1 MPSPFS
7 AALGSLFHSPSPYHL
22 HTIPHTIC
30 ISSWADSQSVTPSP
44 SSSFHYQAFG
54 PISLL
59 LLVTS
64 SAWFHSDCLL
74 IIQQLFVWTTRT
86 RATTMAHTAY
96 AECSLRL
103 PSFAFVSPAFAA
115 IFQLTVFLPFF
126 SIPLLCCSCSALLV
140 NDSSTF
146 VVFVW
151 QHFEVPN
158 IFTFVYCVAFCHLF
172 WPLVL
177 LPAACCCLTN
187 ALS

>member
-1 MPSPFS
+1 
-7 AALGSLFHSPSPYHL
+7 
-22 HTIPHTIC
+22 
-30 ISSWADSQSVTPSP
+30 
-44 SSSFHYQAFG
+44 
-54 PISLL
+54 
-59 LLVTS
+59 
-64 SAWFHSDCLL
+64 
-74 IIQQLFVWTTRT
+74 
-86 RATTMAHTAY
+86 MAHTAY

-187 ALS
+187 ALPSPKPPKIELL